1 VSKRSLG
8 VMRVLS
14 KAFHMKNENGSSF
27 VDPIRKPWVSVGLLV
42 LFFMLLPIW
51 PIEGNWWGIPAWS
64 LLALLASL
72 LTSIFTAFVILRVW
86 QDPDESMEEETDD

>member
-8 VMRVLS
+8 VMLS
-14 KAFHMKNENGSSF
+14 EAFNMKNENGSSF
-27 VDPIRKPWVSVGLLV
+27 VDPIRKPWVGVGFLA

-51 PIEGNWWGIPAWS
+51 PVEGSWWGIPAWL

-72 LTSIFTAFVILRVW
+72 LTSIFTAFVILRIW
-86 QDPDESMEEETDD
+86 QDPEESTEGENDD